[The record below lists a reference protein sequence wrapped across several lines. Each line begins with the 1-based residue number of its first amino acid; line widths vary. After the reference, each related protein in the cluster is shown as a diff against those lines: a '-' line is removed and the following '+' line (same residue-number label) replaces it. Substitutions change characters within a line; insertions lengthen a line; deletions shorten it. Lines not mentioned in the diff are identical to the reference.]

1 MDIIQ
6 IKRKA
11 TMCKEKLIQ
20 HMFQIYLR
28 TLILQ
33 INASTAVSNET
44 AGASSCLW
52 CSRSCKCPWQIILYK
67 QMKMCLG

>member
-11 TMCKEKLIQ
+11 TVCKEKLIQ

-33 INASTAVSNET
+33 INASTAVSNKT
-44 AGASSCLW
+44 AEG
-52 CSRSCKCPWQIILYK
+52 KF
-67 QMKMCLG
+67 MFMVFKMCLG

>member
-33 INASTAVSNET
+33 INASTAVSKET
-44 AGASSCLW
+44 AEGKFMFMVFKEL
-52 CSRSCKCPWQIILYK
+52 
-67 QMKMCLG
+67 

>member
-1 MDIIQ
+1 MDIIK

-44 AGASSCLW
+44 AEGKFMFMDVQGVVNVPGRLSFIN
-52 CSRSCKCPWQIILYK
+52 K
-67 QMKMCLG
+67 

>member
-1 MDIIQ
+1 MDTIQ

-11 TMCKEKLIQ
+11 TMSKEKLIQ

-33 INASTAVSNET
+33 INASTAVSKET
-44 AGASSCLW
+44 AEGKFMMMML
-52 CSRSCKCPWQIILYK
+52 KEF
-67 QMKMCLG
+67 